1 MDLNE
6 NTPIYEIEVRYP
18 ELAPVFE
25 NLGMGFD
32 TLSSLGCI
40 TLYDACAS
48 AGVDV
53 DMFIA
58 SLKDFLN

>member
-6 NTPIYEIEVRYP
+6 NTLISEIEIRYP

-25 NLGMGFD
+25 SPGMGFN
-32 TLSSLGCI
+32 TLSMLGCI

-48 AGVDV
+48 AGVDI